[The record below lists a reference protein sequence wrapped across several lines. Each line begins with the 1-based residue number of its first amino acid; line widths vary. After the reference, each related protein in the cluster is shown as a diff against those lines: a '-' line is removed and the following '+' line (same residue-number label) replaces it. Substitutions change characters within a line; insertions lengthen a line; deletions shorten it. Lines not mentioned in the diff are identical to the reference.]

1 MKYLH
6 YVNHIEA
13 LDRLLELTVVLN
25 RDMEQDLARRGLT
38 AARVHLLWVLG
49 QRGEAT
55 QRELA
60 EDLGVS
66 PRNVTGLVDALAETG
81 FVVRRPHPT
90 DRRATLVSFTEH
102 GAAVAADLVRG
113 QRELAEQLFADM
125 PADRFACFG
134 AGLDDVLRRIHELVA
149 ADAAQRAGATEEAHA

>member
-1 MKYLH
+1 MTRL
-6 YVNHIEA
+6 EA
-13 LDRLLELTVVLN
+13 LDRILELTVVLN

-38 AARVHLLWVLG
+38 ASRVHLLWVLG

-60 EDLGVS
+60 EALGVS

-81 FVVRRPHPT
+81 FVVRRAHPT

-102 GAAVAADLVRG
+102 GAAVAADLERG
-113 QRELAEQLFADM
+113 HRELAEQLFADM
-125 PADRFACFG
+125 PADRFACFS
-134 AGLDDVLRRIHELVA
+134 AGLDDVLRTLHQLVA
-149 ADAAQRAGATEEAHA
+149 ADAAERDGTTEDAHA

>member
-1 MKYLH
+1 MKYHH

-13 LDRLLELTVVLN
+13 LDRILELTVVLN

-38 AARVHLLWVLG
+38 ASRVHLLWVLG

-60 EDLGVS
+60 DALGVS
-66 PRNVTGLVDALAETG
+66 PRNITGLVDALAETG
-81 FVVRRPHPT
+81 FVVRRAHPT

-102 GAAVAADLVRG
+102 GAGVATELEQGHR
-113 QRELAEQLFADM
+113 QLAEQLFADM
-125 PADRFACFG
+125 PADRFACFS
-134 AGLDDVLRRIHELVA
+134 AGLDDVLRRLHELVA
-149 ADAAQRAGATEEAHA
+149 ADTAARDDTTEDAHA